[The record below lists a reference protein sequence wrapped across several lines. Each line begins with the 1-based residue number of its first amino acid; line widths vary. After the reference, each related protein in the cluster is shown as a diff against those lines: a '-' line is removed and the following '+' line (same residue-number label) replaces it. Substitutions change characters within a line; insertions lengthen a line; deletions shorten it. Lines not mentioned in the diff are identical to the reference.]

1 MTARSHLELHSVFHE
16 FPGAVGG
23 ALRVLDGISFQ
34 LGRGSFVSIV
44 GPSGCGKS
52 TLLNIIGGFL
62 QPTGGLVTLNG
73 QPVHCPQPG
82 TVVIFQE
89 SGLFPWRTALEN
101 AAYGLELA
109 GVRAKTA
116 KRRAR
121 AFLQLVGLTQFE
133 SFYPAQLS
141 GGMKQRVALA
151 RALAVEPQVILLD
164 EPFGALDVLTR
175 IRLQLELERI
185 WRTFG
190 TTILLVTH
198 DIEEAVLL
206 SDRILVLDEVPARI
220 HLSVPVPLDRPRCRY
235 SVPFTDV
242 CRSVHEA
249 LQFEQAAGSEAVRS
263 FA

>member
-1 MTARSHLELHSVFHE
+1 MTVRSHLELHSVFHQFSGE
-16 FPGAVGG
+16 GSG

-34 LGRGSFVSIV
+34 LERGSFVSVI

-62 QPTGGLVTLNG
+62 QPTGGLVSLSG
-73 QPVHCPQPG
+73 QPVHGPQSG

-109 GVRAKTA
+109 GIRAKAA

-121 AFLQLVGLTQFE
+121 DFLQLVGLAQFE
-133 SFYPAQLS
+133 DFYPAQLS

-164 EPFGALDVLTR
+164 EPFGALDVLNR

-206 SDRILVLDEVPARI
+206 SDRILVLGEIPASI
-220 HLSVPVPLDRPRCRY
+220 QTSIPVRLDRPRRRY
-235 SVPFTDV
+235 SGAFTDI